1 MNYFL
6 ENIHRDSKSTEFS
19 HFKQKFPF
27 IKSMEREMEIE
38 LKQEYKKNKKVKPLS
53 EEERTKIGI
62 KSHTLTTTFYGNFDA
77 VELDD
82 DGII

>member
-1 MNYFL
+1 
-6 ENIHRDSKSTEFS
+6 
-19 HFKQKFPF
+19 
-27 IKSMEREMEIE
+27 MEREMEIE
-38 LKQEYKKNKKVKPLS
+38 LKQVYKKVKPLS

-62 KSHTLTTTFYGNFDA
+62 KSHKLTTTFYGNFDA

>member
-38 LKQEYKKNKKVKPLS
+38 LKQEYKKNKKVKLL
-53 EEERTKIGI
+53 I
-62 KSHTLTTTFYGNFDA
+62 LAF
-77 VELDD
+77 
-82 DGII
+82 